1 MNSVLW
7 LGVDVLKAI
16 KGHGPSDWEAYGV
29 SIDTRTLKKG
39 DIFWFI
45 RYNFIRRKLKINPKK

>member
-39 DIFWFI
+39 DIFFLDKCMFCI
-45 RYNFIRRKLKINPKK
+45 LTFF

>member
-39 DIFWFI
+39 DIFFALAGPNYDGHQFI
-45 RYNFIRRKLKINPKK
+45 S